1 MAYFPVPWQRTE
13 GLMLADTKL
22 QSSRN
27 KSSRENKKKTAIMN
41 MMRYTT
47 YLLKTHKSKL
57 PERPA

>member
-27 KSSRENKKKTAIMN
+27 KSSRENKKKNSNNEHDEIHNLSVENAQ
-41 MMRYTT
+41 
-47 YLLKTHKSKL
+47 K
-57 PERPA
+57 